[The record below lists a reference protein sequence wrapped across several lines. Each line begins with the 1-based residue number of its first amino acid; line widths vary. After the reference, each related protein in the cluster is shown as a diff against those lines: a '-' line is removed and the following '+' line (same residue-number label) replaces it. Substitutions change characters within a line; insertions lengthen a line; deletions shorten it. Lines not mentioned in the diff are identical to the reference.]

1 MAAFKSRPFT
11 KKHGWK
17 EISFQFDQKDWEQ
30 FERQTQLK
38 TNISCF
44 QMKKKYKKKRKLT
57 KVVVIKQAYISKY
70 NSKRE
75 DQVISQSAFYMFK
88 VNNRTLE

>member
-1 MAAFKSRPFT
+1 
-11 KKHGWK
+11 
-17 EISFQFDQKDWEQ
+17 
-30 FERQTQLK
+30 
-38 TNISCF
+38 
-44 QMKKKYKKKRKLT
+44 MKKKYKKKRKLT